1 MGTQLVRFSTRA
13 NKTGLSFTGVE
24 AGGALIRDVIT
35 IGDRS
40 PKPCTD
46 NDVLIKNYQT
56 SPSLFFWTLSN
67 YIAGRIQMKIF
78 SWQLSENDWRDIS
91 MNKLKQSLEHQ
102 RLVYLLTCSN
112 FTLVEHVIGKTFLEP
127 EQPGIKELVYDCFD
141 QLCWVRKYC
150 VKWELAVWKELWNH
164 FDVRYSI
171 LSFTT
176 QSKCAMKCILRKIPV
191 HD

>member
-67 YIAGRIQMKIF
+67 YIAGRIQMKIL

-91 MNKLKQSLEHQ
+91 INKLKQSLEHQ

-112 FTLVEHVIGKTFLEP
+112 FTLIEHASVKLSWNRNNRVSKNLCMIVLINCVECE
-127 EQPGIKELVYDCFD
+127 
-141 QLCWVRKYC
+141 
-150 VKWELAVWKELWNH
+150 
-164 FDVRYSI
+164 SI
-171 LSFTT
+171 
-176 QSKCAMKCILRKIPV
+176 V
-191 HD
+191 